1 VERVDVGCS
10 FLPGVPL
17 INPTIAFLGLTWH
30 WPNVLALTPVCLVLF
45 VVAIFLNRRRAF
57 RLARLGYHLP
67 RGLTF
72 RFSLRGWMFSNARSF
87 WALILLMVGVAGP
100 IWGMTTTAEVAPER
114 DLILVV
120 DLSRSMLATD
130 VLPNR
135 CKRACDSIQTLCDHL
150 DKRGGVRLALVGFAS
165 QGRLLC
171 PLTRDYDHVRQLAA
185 GLDPASPPLGTRP
198 VKPGTGS
205 GTRLGD
211 GLRAAASAVA
221 PEAAGFTD
229 IVLLSDGDDPAN
241 DQEYREG
248 VALIKPLGVPAHVI
262 GIGNPQASW
271 DLELPVRRN
280 GKPALEHVTTTL
292 QEGPLRE
299 IARATSGIYVA
310 ARTQPVD
317 LAGLYDEVIE
327 PLPRSQN
334 ATTAVTQ
341 PPSRQGWFYAGALL
355 LFLLEFVSVGA
366 LVKRFWPAR
375 RREGRAMTAPQQ
387 LAIAGLVLFSLAAS
401 FSDDAESLLRAGY
414 GAFSSGRFQDAQTA
428 FAQAKRLAQDP
439 GFAALDEAVSE
450 VRLGQYDDALV
461 SARQCLED
469 ASGERRSS
477 ALFIRGVCLFRQA
490 GNDPVALRKA
500 ASDFREVLRSAS
512 TSEELAAAARHNL
525 ELTRL
530 VLAEVAPPSGQNPKQ
545 GSEGERP
552 GGDAEGSEGSE
563 REGDKRG
570 MATDGS
576 RRGQGSDPGDQDENL
591 QSNPGKGNLPLTIG
605 DAGSALSTSAA
616 LEMLANAEKR
626 IQAEL
631 LEQRRQRVLDINAP
645 TKDW

>member
-1 VERVDVGCS
+1 MN
-10 FLPGVPL
+10 PL
-17 INPTIAFLGLTWH
+17 LAFLGLTWH
-30 WPNVLALTPVCLVLF
+30 WPNVLAAAPVCLLLF
-45 VVAIFLNRRRAF
+45 VVAIFLHRRRAF
-57 RLARLGYHLP
+57 RLARQGYHLP

-72 RFSLRGWMFSNARSF
+72 RFSLRGWLFSNARSF
-87 WALILLMVGVAGP
+87 CALILLMVGVAGP
-100 IWGMTTTAEVAPER
+100 IWGMTKTAEVAPER

-135 CKRACDSIQTLCDHL
+135 CKRACDSIQTLCEHL
-150 DKRGGVRLALVGFAS
+150 EKRGGVRLALVGFAS
-165 QGRLLC
+165 QGKLLC

-185 GLDPASPPLGTRP
+185 GLDPATPPLGTRP

-221 PEAAGFTD
+221 PDAAGFTD

-241 DQEYREG
+241 DAEFREG
-248 VALIKPLGVPAHVI
+248 VTLIRAAGVPAHVI

-280 GKPALEHVTTTL
+280 GKPTVEHVSTTL
-292 QEGPLRE
+292 QEAPLRE
-299 IARATSGIYVA
+299 IARATGGVYVA

-327 PLPRSQN
+327 PLPRAEN
-334 ATTAVTQ
+334 ATSAVTQ
-341 PPSRQGWFYAGALL
+341 PPSRQGWFYAAALL
-355 LFLLEFVSVGA
+355 LILLEFVSVRA
-366 LVKRFWPAR
+366 IVKRLWPAR
-375 RREGRAMTAPQQ
+375 TREIREVPVPAL
-387 LAIAGLVLFSLAAS
+387 LAIVGLVLFSLAAS
-401 FSDDAESLLRAGY
+401 FPEEADSLLRKGY
-414 GAFSSGRFQDAQTA
+414 GAFSSGQFQDAQAA
-428 FAQAKRLAQDP
+428 FAQAKRLALDP
-439 GFAALDEAVSE
+439 GFAALDEAVSQ

-477 ALFIRGVCLFRQA
+477 ALFLRGVCLFRQA

-500 ASDFREVLRSAS
+500 AADFGEVLHSAS

-525 ELTRL
+525 ELARL

-545 GSEGERP
+545 GAEGERP
-552 GGDAEGSEGSE
+552 GGDAEGNEGSE
-563 REGDKRG
+563 RDGDKRG

-576 RRGQGSDPGDQDENL
+576 RRGQGRDPGDQDENME
-591 QSNPGKGNLPLTIG
+591 SNPGKGNLPLTIG
-605 DAGSALSTSAA
+605 DAGNALSTSAA

-626 IQAEL
+626 IQADL
-631 LEQRRQRVLDINAP
+631 LEQRRQRILDINAP